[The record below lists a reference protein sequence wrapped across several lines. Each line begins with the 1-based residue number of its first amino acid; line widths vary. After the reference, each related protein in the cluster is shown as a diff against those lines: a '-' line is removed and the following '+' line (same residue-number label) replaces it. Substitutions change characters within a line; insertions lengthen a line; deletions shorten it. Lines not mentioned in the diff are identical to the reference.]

1 MTLSLPGRRDVP
13 LHDLPDV
20 DFDRLS
26 HLMERIDQLSA
37 QISDA
42 GVALRSLVGGRQ
54 RGEASADG
62 DHAAPTP
69 VGKPFPS

>member
-1 MTLSLPGRRDVP
+1 MTLSMPVRRDVP

-42 GVALRSLVGGRQ
+42 GLALRSLVGGRQ
-54 RGEASADG
+54 RGEAGPAG
-62 DHAAPTP
+62 KRGVPTP
-69 VGKPFPS
+69 AGTPFPS